1 MVWHVVRGAMAT
13 NAAAAAAAAIQHDLN
28 GAEELCIHT
37 LVLAPAQRRLMMN

>member
-13 NAAAAAAAAIQHDLN
+13 NAAAAAAIQHDLN